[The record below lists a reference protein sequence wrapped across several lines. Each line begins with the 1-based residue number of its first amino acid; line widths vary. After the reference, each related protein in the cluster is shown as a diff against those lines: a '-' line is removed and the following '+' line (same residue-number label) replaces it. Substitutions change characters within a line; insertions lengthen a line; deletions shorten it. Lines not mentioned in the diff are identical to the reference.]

1 MAPSNVLMI
10 VSNSVRYDPRVTLE
24 AQALTRQGHRV
35 TVLGWDRE
43 SSLPETE
50 EDGMTVVRLR
60 NTTYMRLLPFNLL
73 RLRPWWRL
81 AYRRGVEL
89 SRQAPFD
96 VVHCHDLDT
105 LPTGVRLKRILGVP
119 LVYDAHEIW
128 GFMLAQDV
136 PKFVANHFLRKEE
149 RLLRQVDAIITVGEP
164 LRRYFERLATVPVT
178 VVLNAKPVVSETYV
192 PPGNDSLTVLYIG
205 TLKEDRL
212 VEELVGVVGGL
223 PGVRLVTAGIGKPN
237 YVGRL
242 RERAA
247 SLENVEFLGRVPQ
260 GEVLP
265 LTLQADVVVCLT
277 DPTDKNSS
285 VALANKLFEA
295 MASGRPIVV
304 SEGTY
309 QAQFV
314 REHGVGIAV
323 EHSREG
329 VREGLV
335 RLRDDPQLRLAL
347 GKRALQKA
355 LDQFNW
361 ARQER
366 RLLSVYGALGLC

>member
-1 MAPSNVLMI
+1 MI
-10 VSNSVRYDPRVTLE
+10 VSNPVRYDPRVTRE

-43 SSLPETE
+43 SSMPETE
-50 EDGMTVVRLR
+50 EDGVTVVRLR
-60 NTTYMRLLPFNLL
+60 NTTYMRLLRFDLL

-89 SRQAPFD
+89 SREAPFD

-105 LPTGVRLKRILGVP
+105 LPTGVRLKRSWGVP

-128 GFMLAQDV
+128 GFMLAQDL
-136 PKFVANHFLRKEE
+136 PEIVADHFLRKEE

-164 LRRYFERLATVPVT
+164 LRRYFERRAAAPVT
-178 VVLNAKPVVSETYV
+178 VVLNAKPVVSENYV

-205 TLKEDRL
+205 TLKEDRF
-212 VEELVGVVGGL
+212 VEELVSVVGGL

-247 SLENVEFLGRVPQ
+247 SLENVEFLGRVSQ

-265 LTLQADVVVCLT
+265 LTLQADVIICMA
-277 DPTDKNSS
+277 DPKNKNSS
-285 VALANKLFEA
+285 VGLANKLFEA

-329 VREGLV
+329 MREGLV

-355 LDQFNW
+355 LDEFNW

-366 RLLSVYGALGLC
+366 RLMGVYRALGLS